1 MLNNYLKP
9 LNREPRNFEPDLSI
23 MRTRFSNISYAA
35 AFIMLVLCIAAG
47 PLWAEESAAIAGRN
61 DTLLMFVG
69 EDLNVLSIASRRQES
84 AWQAPAVARVV
95 TRKEFRERGAQTL
108 SQVLEVEP
116 GFYMAKKE
124 WGTGPYLRGIPES
137 VLFLYDTVP
146 LGSDISKTLHPLD
159 HELSLAPVKR
169 IEIIRGPGSVLW
181 GPDAFAG
188 IVNVVPMT
196 GKDLNGAETGVSYD
210 SPGDQ
215 RGFYL
220 NMGHD
225 AGLWNGFLS
234 MSGREGKEDDDES
247 TLVRFW
253 GDGVPPPVAPKD
265 RYGRKRPGDSHYLEA
280 SGNFSFRDWFTLS
293 GMVSDYKRPYIMSG
307 FAGTGEELAWRE
319 SRSAPFGFVKMEAK
333 KDMDR
338 SSALRFTGSYSWIN
352 PEYETI
358 DITFKQRERTTYGEI
373 IYDRSFLAGR
383 SLFTG
388 GVSYRKKN
396 IHDAPVW
403 DSYLPDYL
411 GSDNETFLPRIREE
425 DYDTSLFSVFCQY
438 NHRIGNVDLWLGLR
452 NDDHDEYKDHLS
464 YNAGAVW
471 SPDSRWALKLLYGTA
486 YRTPFAKQLLDEEK
500 PEMEK
505 IRTLNAQVA
514 WNPSKRAGLSLCGFA
529 SWIEHH
535 TMEDPYAGLSRPNSQ
550 DIIGLEIEGRLSPV
564 DSLDLSANLTL
575 VDNSGPAETYHYLDH
590 IEGGPPPKPWIFIY
604 KDLKYPYDAGPGTIF
619 NLTGTWRPF
628 EKATLYG
635 RIGYFSSR
643 DLIYPRSGSL
653 VSVPGVWLL
662 DVCATVRDVAGSGL
676 ELELS
681 VRNLMDRNYETPGTY
696 DLIEGDPATVSVTLR
711 KWW

>member
-1 MLNNYLKP
+1 MKKGLA
-9 LNREPRNFEPDLSI
+9 R
-23 MRTRFSNISYAA
+23 ISYAT
-35 AFIMLVLCIAAG
+35 AFITLALCIAAG
-47 PLWAEESAAIAGRN
+47 SLPAADYAMLAGRN

-69 EDLNVLSIASRRQES
+69 EDLDVLSIASRRQES
-84 AWQAPAVARVV
+84 AWQAPAVAHVV
-95 TRKEFRERGAQTL
+95 TRREIRERGAHTL
-108 SQVLEVEP
+108 KQVLEAEP
-116 GFYMAKKE
+116 GFYMAKRE
-124 WGTGPYLRGIPES
+124 WGTEPYLRGIPES

-146 LGSDISKTLHPLD
+146 MGSDISKFLHPLD

-169 IEIIRGPGSVLW
+169 VEIIRGPGSVLW

-196 GKDLNGAETGVSYD
+196 GKDLSGAETGVSYS

-215 RGFYL
+215 KEFYI
-220 NMGHD
+220 NVGHD
-225 AGLWNGFLS
+225 TGLWDAFLS
-234 MSGREGKEDDDES
+234 VSGSEGVENDEEY

-253 GDGVPPPVAPKD
+253 GDGEPPPIAPKD
-265 RYGRKRPGDSHYLEA
+265 RYGRDQPGKSQYLEA

-293 GMVSDYKRPYIMSG
+293 GMISDYKRPYAMSG
-307 FAGTGEELAWRE
+307 VTGTGEELTWRE
-319 SRSAPFGFVKMEAK
+319 SRSAPFGFIKVEAK
-333 KDMDR
+333 KDLGR
-338 SSALRFTGSYSWIN
+338 SSALRFTGSHSWIN

-358 DITFKQRERTTYGEI
+358 DITFKQKESTTYSEI

-396 IHDAPVW
+396 IHDAPIW

-411 GSDNETFLPRIREE
+411 GSDNETFLPRISEE
-425 DYDTSLFSVFCQY
+425 DYDTSLFSAFCQY

-452 NDDHDEYKDHLS
+452 NDDHNEYQDHLS

-471 SPDSRWALKLLYGTA
+471 SPYSQWVLKLLYGTA
-486 YRTPFAKQLLDEEK
+486 YRTPYAKQLLDDEK
-500 PEMEK
+500 PELEK
-505 IRTLNAQVA
+505 IRTLNAQIA

-529 SWIEHH
+529 SWIENH

-550 DIIGLEIEGRLSPV
+550 DIMGMEIEGRLSPA

-575 VDNSGPAETYHYLDH
+575 VDNSGPDETYHYLDH
-590 IEGGPPPKPWIFIY
+590 IEGGPPPKPWVY
-604 KDLKYPYDAGPGTIF
+604 VYEDLKYPYDAGPETIF
-619 NLTGTWRPF
+619 NLAGTWRPF

-635 RIGYFSSR
+635 KVSYFSSR
-643 DLIYPRSGSL
+643 DLIYPRSGTF
-653 VSVPGVWLL
+653 VSVPGVWLA

-681 VRNLMDRNYETPGTY
+681 VRNLMGRDYETPGTY
-696 DLIEGDPATVSVTLR
+696 DLIEGDPAMVSVTLR
-711 KWW
+711 KRW